1 MFGIFNIKKSKTS
14 EDDTQKNISINT
26 TSSSQQVITKS
37 NLNVLINAN
46 DSDPDDPNSFN
57 ISQNNTDEL
66 NDTSNILNYYLKH
79 SDTQANIVKDL
90 GDLSTGPAQPI
101 LPAYPMTVFGRQNRS
116 FNAKYYNEFKWIEYS
131 IERNAVFCFCCRIFG
146 CSSTDHVFTKSGF
159 TNWIRLGTKF
169 SKHSKLNAHAAT
181 QTHLINLAKMD
192 GHNSSKITGNILCQV
207 SNAHKDFVLKNRSYL
222 KTLIDILLYLGR
234 QGIAFRGNIENKD
247 SLNRGN
253 YLEACKLMCEHNPQF
268 KQVFNGEINYTSPLL
283 QNELI
288 GICAEN
294 VRSMIV
300 TEVKNAGSFS
310 VMCDE
315 ARCHKQEQMSLCIR
329 YANKFEVFERFLGF
343 INVSESQNA
352 VSLVTAM
359 LLYLKVLKIDDIP
372 IIAQSYDGA
381 NVMSGSKKGVQTLLR
396 EHYPDAI
403 YIHCMA
409 HRLNLVVIDMCK
421 HVKYS
426 KTVFNTLEAIYVH
439 FSTPK
444 KNKKLQDVQ
453 KKLKMNKLTLSAISD
468 TRWVCRHKNCKAVIE
483 SFSSIVEVLEH
494 EVEEDNDGDVSRAI
508 GILATIQKTEFV
520 VNLHVMH
527 FALGIINVLSNKLQ
541 NKMET
546 LGHAANLKRKRKEP
560 DLLRDYCLSTTTGA
574 EDNLNLIETAKDYWM
589 SHAYFPVIDA
599 IINDMKTRFSVES
612 LKMAKSIDT
621 FLDLQYDKDSYFVN
635 HYKILL
641 KIEEDDLKCELKVAK
656 KVYENQKV
664 NNSKKHNEQLKSV
677 ISYDTYPNIYKL
689 MHVALAIPISSAT
702 CERSFSSMRR
712 INTYLRSNMEQDR
725 FTDLSI
731 INIERELSNQ
741 IDNEQILNK
750 FSEKERRMQL

>member
-159 TNWIRLGTKF
+159 TNWKRLGTKF

-329 YANKFEVFERFLGF
+329 YANKFEEYRQYY
-343 INVSESQNA
+343 S
-352 VSLVTAM
+352 
-359 LLYLKVLKIDDIP
+359 
-372 IIAQSYDGA
+372 
-381 NVMSGSKKGVQTLLR
+381 LR

-409 HRLNLVVIDMCK
+409 HRLNLVVINMCK

-546 LGHAANLKRKRKEP
+546 LGHAASTIVGVIGTFEENRNSECFSDLWQLIEEFSDKQNIKLELPNKNLKRKRKEP

>member
-159 TNWIRLGTKF
+159 TNWKRLGTKF

-329 YANKFEVFERFLGF
+329 YANKFEEYRQYY
-343 INVSESQNA
+343 S
-352 VSLVTAM
+352 
-359 LLYLKVLKIDDIP
+359 
-372 IIAQSYDGA
+372 
-381 NVMSGSKKGVQTLLR
+381 LR

-409 HRLNLVVIDMCK
+409 HRLNLVVINMCK